1 MKFKIL
7 TFILVFLLLI
17 SCNNRKY
24 KKDQNSSDK
33 LRIVSLT
40 PSITK
45 ELVDLGVKDRIV
57 GATSYCDITA
67 DNKDLIIGSAIA
79 VNMEKILLLKPDI
92 VFASGLTKDK
102 TIQNLR
108 DNGITVYTLGKMSSY
123 DAICDHFLKL
133 AKYVDKKKVAVS
145 MIKASKAKI
154 ESLVASIP
162 KRSDSLHVFFQLG
175 TKPIFTVIP
184 NTFMNDYIT
193 FAKCK
198 NIAEDLTKGT
208 INREAVLNR
217 NPDIIFIASM
227 GIMGEN
233 EKETWKQYPEL
244 KAAKNDK
251 IFIIDANLAAI
262 PTVLTFTES
271 FEIMIKQIYNL

>member
-7 TFILVFLLLI
+7 TFLLVFLLLV

-24 KKDQNSSDK
+24 EKDQNSSDK

-67 DNKDLIIGSAIA
+67 NNKDLIIGSAIA
-79 VNMEKILLLKPDI
+79 VNMEKILLLQPDI

-108 DNGITVYTLGKMSSY
+108 DNGITVYTLEKMNSY

-133 AKYVDKKKVAVS
+133 AEYVDKKKVAVS

-198 NIAEDLTKGT
+198 NIAEDMTKGT

-227 GIMGEN
+227 GIMGEK

-262 PTVLTFTES
+262 PTVPTFTES
-271 FEIMIKQIYNL
+271 FEIMIKQIYNQ

>member
-7 TFILVFLLLI
+7 TFLLVFLLLV

-24 KKDQNSSDK
+24 EKDQNSSDK

-67 DNKDLIIGSAIA
+67 NNKDLIIGSAIA

-108 DNGITVYTLGKMSSY
+108 DNGITVYTLEKMNSY

-133 AKYVDKKKVAVS
+133 AEYVDKKKEAVS

-154 ESLVASIP
+154 ENLVASIP

-198 NIAEDLTKGT
+198 NIAEDMTKGT

-227 GIMGEN
+227 GIMGEK

-262 PTVLTFTES
+262 PTVPTFTES
-271 FEIMIKQIYNL
+271 FEIMIKQIYNQ